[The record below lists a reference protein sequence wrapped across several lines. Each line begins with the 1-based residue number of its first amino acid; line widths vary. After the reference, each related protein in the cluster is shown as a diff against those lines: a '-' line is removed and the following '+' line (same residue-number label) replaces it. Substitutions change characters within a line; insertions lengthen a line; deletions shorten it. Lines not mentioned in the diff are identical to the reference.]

1 MSKYTTELRFICEEL
16 AGLDESVGYNDVN
29 TVISTALPKLFSFN
43 FPIFDEAYRTVLET
57 KIVKHFYTRE
67 IGFESFGLFK
77 LKLDTKLNEIMPYY
91 NTLYANQL
99 KVINKLDS
107 NVNLTEE
114 FTRNIDNE
122 TTGSSSSN
130 GNSKTLFQDT
140 PQGYLVQATME
151 QMDHA
156 TNINFG
162 KNSDETSSNTTGT
175 STEDYIKTITG
186 NNGSKY
192 NVEVLNEIKNNLLN
206 IDMMIINDLS
216 DLFMGIL

>member
-1 MSKYTTELRFICEEL
+1 MSKYTVTIRNLIK
-16 AGLDESVGYNDVN
+16 ND
-29 TVISTALPKLFSFN
+29 FQFN
-43 FPIFDEAYRTVLET
+43 LNSYPIFDESYRPTLNKKILDHYLMSEIGLET
-57 KIVKHFYTRE
+57 AE
-67 IGFESFGLFK
+67 LFNHY
-77 LKLDTKLNEIMPYY
+77 LGTKLNEIMPYY